1 MDLTPHI
8 SDKARKDLE
17 HVRAA
22 QQGEQKAFNIL
33 LSKYR
38 DTVYFML
45 LKMVHNE
52 NDAQDL
58 TIEAFGKAFHNIHRF
73 SPDYAFSTWLFRIA
87 TNNCIDF
94 LRRKHGET
102 YLPIENNNDENEP
115 FIPIRSTSLNP
126 EEAMIKRQRAA
137 LLKII
142 VSKLK
147 PRYRQLVEFRYFR
160 ELSYE
165 EISKELN
172 LPLGTVKAQLHRARK
187 LLFDL
192 LGANPF

>member
-1 MDLTPHI
+1 MDIIPHI
-8 SDKARKDLE
+8 SDKAKKDLAY
-17 HVRAA
+17 VRAA
-22 QQGEQKAFNIL
+22 QEGDEKAFNIL

-38 DTVYFML
+38 DTVYYML

-52 NDAQDL
+52 YDAQDL

-102 YLPIENNNDENEP
+102 YLPIENNNGNNEP
-115 FIPIRSTSLNP
+115 YIPIRSNSLNP
-126 EEAMIKRQRAA
+126 EEALIKQQRAVF
-137 LLKII
+137 LKVI

-147 PRYRQLVEFRYFR
+147 PRYRQLVELRYFR
-160 ELSYE
+160 EMTYE

-192 LGANPF
+192 LGVNPF

>member
-1 MDLTPHI
+1 MDLIPHI
-8 SDKARKDLE
+8 SEKAKKDLA

-22 QQGEQKAFNIL
+22 QQGDEKAFNIL

-38 DTVYFML
+38 DTVYYML

-52 NDAQDL
+52 YDAQDL

-94 LRRKHGET
+94 LRRKHGGT
-102 YLPIENNNDENEP
+102 YLSIENNNNENEP
-115 FIPIRSTSLNP
+115 YIPIRSNSLNP
-126 EEAMIKRQRAA
+126 EEELIKEQRAVF
-137 LLKII
+137 LKII

-147 PRYRQLVEFRYFR
+147 PRYRQLVELRYFKER
-160 ELSYE
+160 SYE

-192 LGANPF
+192 LGVNPF